1 MNDDDFGMARVVQQ
15 GGDCEDTARAA
26 HTVHAPHRAPSLG
39 ALLTVG
45 TPCAAQDTV
54 EEAIDSCPADCIHKC
69 TRSELKVL

>member
-15 GGDCEDTARAA
+15 GGDCE
-26 HTVHAPHRAPSLG
+26 
-39 ALLTVG
+39 
-45 TPCAAQDTV
+45 DTV